1 MLKEFKEFAVKGNMI
16 DLAIGVVIGAAF
28 GGIVASFV
36 KDIVTPPIGLLM
48 GKVDFANLFVT
59 LSPGAQAPEN
69 ATLEAA
75 QKSGAVTLN
84 YGLFLNAAVNF
95 IIVAFAVFFVVKAIN
110 KMKREAPPA
119 PEAPA
124 EPSNEEKLLGEIRDL
139 LKSK

>member
-1 MLKEFKEFAVKGNMI
+1 MFKEFKEFAVKGNMI

-28 GGIVASFV
+28 GGIVGSFV

-59 LSPGAQAPEN
+59 LSPGAQTPEN

-95 IIVAFAVFFVVKAIN
+95 VIVAFAVFMVVKAIN